1 MTNKMKWIDLMQPV
15 RQKSG
20 AIDHEDIRSAFERDY
35 DRIIFSSAFRRLQ
48 DKTQVHPMPKYD
60 FVHNRLTHSLE
71 VSSVAR
77 SLGKKVGRTVIERS
91 PELTEAGFTYHD
103 LGAVV
108 AAAALAHDVGNPPFG
123 HSGESGISDYFKS
136 SDLRT
141 QLLEHLSANEWADL
155 TQFEGNAQGFRILTQ
170 LNGGLRLTYPVLAAF
185 TKYPH
190 PSHFEGLAHERKS
203 HKKYGYFQS
212 EAGLF
217 ADMAERLKLTS
228 FEGNAGIT
236 LRHPLAFLVEAAD
249 DICYSIID
257 LEDGHQLGLVSYQQT
272 EALLAAILKE
282 SFQPEKLKKM
292 NGDAERVGVLRA
304 LVINKLVDESAQVFL
319 DHESD
324 ILSGAFDTA
333 LTEMI
338 ESHATLAEISK
349 ISVQRIYR
357 SPQVLQREAA
367 GFEVL
372 EGIMEAFTRAVYFS
386 YEAPDRATSRH
397 KNILRLLP
405 AEHQADLQTANSLYQ
420 RLLII
425 TDFVSGMTDSAA
437 LNFFQTIKGIS
448 LPGIK

>member
-1 MTNKMKWIDLMQPV
+1 MEKMKWIDLMQPV

-35 DRIIFSSAFRRLQ
+35 DRIIFSGAFRRLQ

-77 SLGKKVGRTVIERS
+77 SLGKKVGHTVIARS
-91 PELTEAGFTYHD
+91 PDLAEAGFTYHD

-123 HSGESGISDYFKS
+123 HSGEAGISDYFKS
-136 SDLRT
+136 SSLKAE
-141 QLLEHLSANEWADL
+141 LLEHLTENEWADL
-155 TQFEGNAQGFRILTQ
+155 TNFEGNAQGFRILTQ

-190 PSHFEGLAHERKS
+190 PAYFSNRDKSRKS

-212 EAGLF
+212 EATLF
-217 ADMAERLKLTS
+217 GDMAERLQLLKYKDT
-228 FEGNAGIT
+228 AGVYM
-236 LRHPLAFLVEAAD
+236 RHPLAFLVEAAD

-257 LEDGHQLGLVSYQQT
+257 LEDGHQLGLVSYKQT
-272 EALLAAILKE
+272 EELLAAILKDG
-282 SFQPEKLKKM
+282 FQPEKLQKM
-292 NGDAERVGVLRA
+292 KGDAERVGVLRA
-304 LVINKLVDESAQVFL
+304 LVINKLVEESAEVFL
-319 DHESD
+319 AHED
-324 ILSGAFDTA
+324 EILSGEFDTA
-333 LTEMI
+333 LTEI
-338 ESHATLAEISK
+338 IDSNSTLEEISK

-357 SPQVLQREAA
+357 SQQVLQREAA

-372 EGIMEAFTRAVYFS
+372 DGIMEAFTKAVYFNF
-386 YEAPDRATSRH
+386 EAPDRTTSRH
-397 KNILRLLP
+397 KNIIRLLP
-405 AEHQADLQTANSLYQ
+405 VEYQANLKSAETLYQ

>member
-1 MTNKMKWIDLMQPV
+1 MDRMKWIDLMQPV

-20 AIDHEDIRSAFERDY
+20 ASDHEDIRSAFERDY
-35 DRIIFSSAFRRLQ
+35 DRIIFSGAFRRLQ

-77 SLGKKVGRTVIERS
+77 SLGKKVGRTVIERA
-91 PELTEAGFTYHD
+91 PDLTEAGFTYHD

-136 SDLRT
+136 SALRDK
-141 QLLEHLSANEWADL
+141 LLQHLSENEWADL
-155 TQFEGNAQGFRILTQ
+155 TNFEGNAQGFRILTQ
-170 LNGGLRLTYPVLAAF
+170 INGGLRLTYPVLAAF

-190 PSHFEGLAHERKS
+190 GSLFDNADKTRKS

-212 EAGLF
+212 EATLF
-217 ADMAERLKLTS
+217 GEMAEQLQLLS
-228 FEGNAGIT
+228 YEGEKAVRM
-236 LRHPLAFLVEAAD
+236 RHPLAFLVEAAD

-272 EALLAAILKE
+272 EELLAAILKE
-282 SFQPEKLKKM
+282 GFQPEKLQKM

-304 LVINKLVDESAQVFL
+304 LAINKLVDESADIFL
-319 DHESD
+319 AHESE
-324 ILSGAFDTA
+324 ILSGKFDTA
-333 LTEMI
+333 LTDIIDSNE
-338 ESHATLAEISK
+338 TLQEITK
-349 ISVQRIYR
+349 LSVSRIYR
-357 SPQVLQREAA
+357 SHQVLQREAA

-372 EGIMEAFTRAVYFS
+372 DGTMEAFTKAVFFS
-386 YEAPDRATSRH
+386 YHEPTQATSRH
-397 KNILRLLP
+397 KNIIRLLP
-405 AEHQADLQTANSLYQ
+405 VEYQSALESSETLYQ
-420 RLLII
+420 RLLVI

>member
-1 MTNKMKWIDLMQPV
+1 MERMKWIDLMQPV

-20 AIDHEDIRSAFERDY
+20 VSDHEDIRSAFERDY

-77 SLGKKVGRTVIERS
+77 SLGKKAGYTVIERHL
-91 PELTEAGFTYHD
+91 ELEESGFTYHD

-123 HSGESGISDYFKS
+123 HSGEAGISDYFKAS
-136 SDLRT
+136 SLRDKLAT
-141 QLLEHLSANEWADL
+141 HLSEKEWTDL
-155 TQFEGNAQGFRILTQ
+155 TNFEGNAQGFRILTQ
-170 LNGGLRLTYPVLAAF
+170 TNGGLRLTYPVLAAF

-190 PSHFEGLAHERKS
+190 ASKFEGKDKERKS

-212 EAGLF
+212 EASLF
-217 ADMAERLKLTS
+217 EDMATVLKLMPY
-228 FEGNAGIT
+228 EQAQDVWM
-236 LRHPLAFLVEAAD
+236 RHPLAFLVEAAD

-257 LEDGHQLGLVSYQQT
+257 LEDGHELGLVSYDET
-272 EALLAAILKE
+272 EELLAGILRE

-292 NGDAERVGVLRA
+292 SGNAERVGVLRA
-304 LVINKLVDESAQVFL
+304 LAINKLVDETADVFL
-319 DHESD
+319 AHED
-324 ILSGAFDTA
+324 QVLAGTFDQA
-333 LTEMI
+333 LTDI
-338 ESHATLAEISK
+338 IDSQSTLEEISK
-349 ISVQRIYR
+349 ISVERIYR
-357 SPQVLQREAA
+357 SQQVLQREAA

-372 EGIMEAFTRAVYFS
+372 DGIMEAFGKAVYFTFH
-386 YEAPDRATSRH
+386 ARDGATSRH
-397 KNILRLLP
+397 KNIIRLLP
-405 AEHQADLQTANSLYQ
+405 VEHQTSLKAADSLYQ

-448 LPGIK
+448 LPGVR